1 MENQLRQKLTQG
13 IEQLPLSVS
22 EQQIDLLLQY
32 LQLLIKWNKAYNL
45 TAIRDPLVMI
55 PKHLL
60 DSLVIAPLIKG
71 QRFIDVGAGAG
82 LPGLVL
88 AIVFPERQFDL
99 LDSNGKKTRF
109 LFQAVTELGLSNV
122 TVHHCRVEQHKVE
135 QAYDGVLSRAFAT
148 LEDMVAGS
156 EQLLADDG
164 CFYAMK
170 GLYPEAELKQLSSM
184 KKHYNVDNCHSLTV
198 PGDLGERHLVVISQ
212 ARQPHTSI

>member
-1 MENQLRQKLTQG
+1 MENQLRQNLISG
-13 IEQLPLSVS
+13 IEKLSLPMSD
-22 EQQIDLLLQY
+22 EKIELLLKY

-45 TAIRDPLVMI
+45 TAIRDPLAMI

-60 DSLVIAPLIKG
+60 DSLVVAPFLKG

-109 LFQAVTELGLSNV
+109 LFQVKTELELDNV
-122 TVHHCRVEQHKVE
+122 AVHHCRVEQHQVTK
-135 QAYDGVLSRAFAT
+135 AYDGVLSRAFAT
-148 LEDMVAGS
+148 LEDMINGS
-156 EQLLADDG
+156 ESLLATDG

-170 GLYPEAELKQLSSM
+170 GLYPEEELKKLSDM
-184 KKHYNVDNCHSLTV
+184 KKHYNVEKCHSLSV
-198 PGDLGERHLVVISQ
+198 PGELGERHLLIINQ
-212 ARQPHTSI
+212 AK